1 MKTTRHPVSAHPAPS
16 YEVARLRAR
25 LADAEEALRA
35 IRSGEVDTMV
45 GTAQEGSQ
53 IFTLEGAGHP
63 YRLLIES
70 MNEGALTLTADKT
83 ILYANQCFAHMVKC
97 PLEQIAG
104 SSFRRFLSPAD
115 QATLRP
121 HMKRAAQS
129 GSKLQLSLRT
139 GDGSLLPVQLSVR
152 ELVKDSFN
160 QVTIGMVVT
169 DLTESRHNEEI
180 LRTLTHRVVQM
191 QEAERGSVA
200 TELHDNITQLLCAIL
215 VRSQVLAD
223 KLSSREGPAKREAIQ
238 LRKMLGE
245 TAEEVERIARH
256 LRPSVLEHL
265 GLGAGLRDIS
275 TEFAART
282 GLTVRLTGEPL
293 TERLPA
299 ETELALYRILQ
310 VALKNVEQHARA
322 RHVTVHLAKQGDTI
336 LLTIK
341 DDGIGFNA
349 VPSMAQRNAKDGLGL
364 LGMRERANGVG
375 GDFQV
380 KSGHRVGTEIE
391 VRIPLPSTPK
401 RITQKPL

>member
-1 MKTTRHPVSAHPAPS
+1 MARHPVSARPAIS
-16 YEVARLRAR
+16 NEVARLRAR

-70 MNEGALTLTADKT
+70 MNEGALTLTGDKT
-83 ILYANQCFAHMVKC
+83 ILYANQCFAQMVKY

-104 SSFRRFLSPAD
+104 SSFRRFLSTAD

-121 HMKRAAQS
+121 HMKRAAQL

-139 GDGSLLPVQLSVR
+139 GDNSLLPVQLSIR

-169 DLTESRHNEEI
+169 DLTESRHTEEM
-180 LRTLTHRVVQM
+180 LRTLTHRIVQM
-191 QEAERGSVA
+191 QEAERGRVA
-200 TELHDNITQLLCAIL
+200 TELHDNITQLLCAVL

-265 GLGAGLRDIS
+265 GVGAGLRDII
-275 TEFAART
+275 TGFAART
-282 GLTVRLTGEPL
+282 GLIIKLTGEPL

-299 ETELALYRILQ
+299 DTELALYRILQ

-322 RHVTVHLAKQGDTI
+322 RHVTVHLAKQGHTI

-349 VPSMAQRNAKDGLGL
+349 VPSTTQRNGTDGLDL

-375 GDFQV
+375 GEFQV
-380 KSGHRVGTEIE
+380 ISGGRAGTEIK
-391 VRIPLPSTPK
+391 VRLPLPSKTK
-401 RITQKPL
+401 QITKQTL